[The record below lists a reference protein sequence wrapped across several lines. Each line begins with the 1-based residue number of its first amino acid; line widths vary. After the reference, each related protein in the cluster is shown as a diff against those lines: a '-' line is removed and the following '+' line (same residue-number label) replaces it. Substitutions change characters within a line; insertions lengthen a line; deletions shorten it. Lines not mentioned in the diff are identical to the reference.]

1 MPMAGDVKPEQCHFR
16 KRQTTPVGVKE
27 RVQAYST
34 ILEQLVVELN
44 EHLDMP
50 QNGFNLIDNTKI
62 TELTPHNRKLPRSP
76 PQMEFISRCSYRQ
89 YG

>member
-1 MPMAGDVKPEQCHFR
+1 MPFSEETNDSC
-16 KRQTTPVGVKE
+16 GVKE

-62 TELTPHNRKLPRSP
+62 TELTPP
-76 PQMEFISRCSYRQ
+76 
-89 YG
+89 